1 VICGPGLDHSVGAI
15 EKFVEAGFE
24 HVYIRQIGP
33 DQEGFLEAIGSDV
46 LPRIA
51 GAGGGYGS

>member
-1 VICGPGLDHSVGAI
+1 VGAI